1 MAHRIFCASLIGLEA
16 VLVEIE
22 ADQGGG
28 ELGKISIVGLPDTSV
43 NESQERIR
51 SAIKNSGYEFPKRKI
66 TVNLAPAGI
75 RKKGSQ
81 YDLPIALA
89 ILGLKNK
96 IKITP
101 RKFFIAGELSL
112 SGKTKKIKGIVPLII
127 LAAQQGFTEV
137 FIPEENLVE
146 ASIIEGIK
154 IFPIS
159 SLNQLADFIFK
170 GKTLAPKK
178 LALPS
183 LPKISDQQKI
193 WRKIYGQNQAKRA
206 AEISLAG
213 GHHLLMIGPP
223 GSGKTM
229 IAKAMAKSLP
239 PNEKKEALEIACLKS
254 LVGLTSNNN
263 ISYSQGLFRN
273 VNSSSSRLAILGGG
287 KIMRPGEISLSHHGI
302 LFLDEFTEFPKAI
315 INALRQPMEEDKIL
329 ISHAE
334 ESCQF
339 PCAFILVAAINPCPC
354 GYFGDKKIACRCR
367 PSDLSRYQQK
377 IPGPILDRFDL
388 QITIN
393 RSSFEKSENYY
404 PSLKNI
410 FNARKI
416 QAKRGFLNGRCS
428 EDKFNFLDN
437 LGKAEKDFFQQ
448 ASKKLNCSERAKVKI
463 IKIARTIA
471 DLEGKKEIKIE
482 HLAEALSLRSNDT
495 ICYN

>member
-1 MAHRIFCASLIGLEA
+1 MAHKIFCASLLGLEA

-28 ELGKISIVGLPDTSV
+28 ELGKISIVGLPDASV

-75 RKKGSQ
+75 RKRGSQ

-101 RKFFIAGELSL
+101 RKFFIVGELSL

-127 LAAQQGFTEV
+127 LAAQQGFTEAFV
-137 FIPEENLVE
+137 PEENLSE
-146 ASIIEGIK
+146 ASIIKEIK
-154 IFPIS
+154 IFPIT
-159 SLNQLADFIFK
+159 SLNQLADFVFK
-170 GKTLAPKK
+170 GKTLISQKITP
-178 LALPS
+178 PN
-183 LPKISDQQKI
+183 LPKIDSEIFWQKI
-193 WRKIYGQNQAKRA
+193 HGQNQAKRA

-229 IAKAMAKSLP
+229 IAKAMSKSLP
-239 PNEKKEALEIACLKS
+239 PNEKKESLEIACIKS
-254 LVGLTSNNN
+254 LCGLPFNNT
-263 ISYSQGLFRN
+263 SYSQGLFRA
-273 VNSSSSRLAILGGG
+273 VHSSSSKLAILGGG

-302 LFLDEFTEFPKAI
+302 LFLDEFTEFSKTI
-315 INALRQPMEEDKIL
+315 INSLRQPMEENEIL

-334 ESCQF
+334 ESCLF
-339 PCAFILVAAINPCPC
+339 PCSFILVAAANPCPC
-354 GYFGDKKIACRCR
+354 GYFGDKKTTCRCR
-367 PSDLSRYQQK
+367 PSELVRYRQK
-377 IPGPILDRFDL
+377 FPGPILDRFDL
-388 QITIN
+388 RISLSRASENKQ
-393 RSSFEKSENYY
+393 ENYY

-410 FNARKI
+410 INARQT
-416 QAKRGFLNGRCS
+416 QAKRGFLNGRCP
-428 EDKFNFLDN
+428 ENKLTFLDE
-437 LGKAEKDFFQQ
+437 LGKEELDFFQR
-448 ASKKLNCSERAKVKI
+448 ASKKLDCSERAKVKI
-463 IKIARTIA
+463 LKIARTIA
-471 DLEGKKEIKIE
+471 DLAEEKEIKIE
-482 HLAEALSLRSNDT
+482 HLSEALSLRSNDT

>member
-1 MAHRIFCASLIGLEA
+1 MAHKIFCASAVGLEA

-96 IKITP
+96 IKINP
-101 RKFFIAGELSL
+101 RKFFIIGELSL
-112 SGKTKKIKGIVPLII
+112 SGKTKKIKGIIPLII
-127 LAAQQGFTEV
+127 LAAQEGFTEI
-137 FIPEENLVE
+137 FIPTDNLSE
-146 ASIIEGIK
+146 ALIIEGIK

-170 GKTLAPKK
+170 GKTLTHKKTTAPNF
-178 LALPS
+178 PE
-183 LPKISDQQKI
+183 IIDNQEVWQKI
-193 WRKIYGQNQAKRA
+193 RGQNQAKRA

-213 GHHLLMIGPP
+213 GHHLLLIGPP

-239 PNEKKEALEIACLKS
+239 PNQQKEALEIACIKS
-254 LVGLTSNNN
+254 LCGIAINNDS
-263 ISYSQGLFRN
+263 SYFKGLFRA
-273 VNSSSSRLAILGGG
+273 VHSSSSRLAILGGG
-287 KIMRPGEISLSHHGI
+287 RIMRPGEISLSHHGI
-302 LFLDEFTEFPKAI
+302 LFLDEFTEFQKQT
-315 INALRQPMEEDKIL
+315 INALRQPMEENKIL
-329 ISHAE
+329 VSHAE
-334 ESCQF
+334 ESCIF
-339 PCAFILVAAINPCPC
+339 PCAFILVAAANPCAC
-354 GYFGDKKIACRCR
+354 GYFGDKKTICRCR
-367 PSDLSRYQQK
+367 PSDIIRYQQK

-388 QITIN
+388 RIN
-393 RSSFEKSENYY
+393 VGRANNNCQENYC

-410 FNARKI
+410 LHARKI
-416 QAKRGFLNGRCS
+416 QEERGFLNGRCP
-428 EDKFNFLDN
+428 EDKFNFLN
-437 LGKAEKDFFQQ
+437 TLGESEAKFFQE
-448 ASKKLNCSERAKVKI
+448 ATIKLDCSERAKVKI

-471 DLEGKKEIKIE
+471 DLANEKEINIQ